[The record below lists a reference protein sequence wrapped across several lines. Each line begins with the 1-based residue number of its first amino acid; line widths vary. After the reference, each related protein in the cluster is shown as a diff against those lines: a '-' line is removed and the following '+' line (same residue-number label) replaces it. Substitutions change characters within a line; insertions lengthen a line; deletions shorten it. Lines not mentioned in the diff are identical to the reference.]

1 MISEKM
7 QLKLNEQIQKEF
19 YSAYLYLSMEAYFA
33 SQNLNGFAN
42 YFHVQAQEER
52 DHAMMFFNYIN
63 HVGARVKL
71 GQIDAPK
78 NDFSSIEEVM
88 RLTLEHERFVTG
100 SIYSIVDLALEER
113 DHKTNAF
120 LQWFVTEQAEE
131 EANAENN
138 VNKVKLVGNDG
149 RGILMLD
156 AELAQRV
163 YAPPSATGMQVRQ

>member
-1 MISEKM
+1 MVSEGM
-7 QLKLNEQIQKEF
+7 QQKLNEQIQKEF
-19 YSAYLYLSMEAYFA
+19 FSAYFYLSMEGYFA
-33 SQNLNGFAN
+33 SRNLGGFAN
-42 YFHVQAQEER
+42 YYRVQAQEER
-52 DHAMMFFNYIN
+52 DHAMMFFNYIS
-63 HVGARVKL
+63 HVGGRVKL
-71 GQIDAPK
+71 GQIDGPK
-78 NDFSSIEEVM
+78 YDFASIEEVM
-88 RLTLEHERFVTG
+88 ELTLEHEQFVTK

-138 VNKVKLVGNDG
+138 LHKVRLVGDDG

-163 YAPPSATGMQVRQ
+163 YTPPTAGTAQA